1 MLYKHVFTSICTKH
15 AVHREH
21 DGVVQFQTWNQAQVS
36 CSLNAQFSVH
46 FALLYSRLWWSC
58 CSFHVLQCQPISLS
72 ILQQQSF
79 QLLQEAANMWLQV
92 QSMKIRPL
100 TTCGFSSSRVL
111 SHLLTVL
118 YSSFFHMHKIFVSTI
133 WLLFILS
140 SGDFCSCQ
148 FFMFLF
154 LLHLSVCATF
164 CNVPLPLHVTGW
176 L

>member
-1 MLYKHVFTSICTKH
+1 MGQLLFGLPRSLTSSVFLSVKEGLQACCNKHVFTSICTKH

-72 ILQQQSF
+72 TLQQQSF

-100 TTCGFSSSRVL
+100 TTCGFSSSCVL

-118 YSSFFHMHKIFVSTI
+118 YSSFLPHAQNICEHYFITFY
-133 WLLFILS
+133 LL
-140 SGDFCSCQ
+140 
-148 FFMFLF
+148 
-154 LLHLSVCATF
+154 
-164 CNVPLPLHVTGW
+164 
-176 L
+176 